1 VKALVTGLGGFLGG
15 AIARK
20 LLLRG
25 AQVRTLSRRPLPE
38 WEAQGVEVVY
48 GCLEELASVLEGCRG
63 QQQVF
68 HVAAKAGVWGSYLDY
83 DDSNVVGTRNVLQAC
98 RHCGV
103 EQLVYTSSPS
113 VTFDGK
119 DSLGVDESKAYPE
132 YFLNFYS
139 ETKARAEQMVLQANG
154 VSGLATVSLRPHLI
168 WGPGD
173 PHLLPR
179 LVAAADAGRLRQVGK
194 GDNLVD
200 ITYVDNAAQAHLL
213 ASQRLK
219 LDSPLAGKAYF
230 ISDGSPVRLWTW
242 INQIL
247 EGLGRQPVRGQ
258 IGVAQARLVGGLLEW
273 LYRTLRLPGEP
284 PMTRFTACQLGTS
297 HYYDIGA
304 SRRDF
309 DYRPE
314 VLFEDGMARLLSHF
328 GEKLKRS
335 P

>member
-1 VKALVTGLGGFLGG
+1 MRAFVTGVGGFLGG

-20 LLLRG
+20 LLIQG
-25 AQVRTLSRRPLPE
+25 IQVRTLSRRPLPE
-38 WEAQGVEVVY
+38 WERQGVEVVR
-48 GCLEELASVLEGCRG
+48 GSLEDLSSVLEGCRE

-83 DDSNVVGTRNVLQAC
+83 DDSNVVGTRNILQAC

-103 EQLVYTSSPS
+103 EQLIYTSSPS

-119 DSLGVDESKAYPE
+119 DSLGVDESKGYPE

-154 VSGLATVSLRPHLI
+154 LSGLATVSLRPHLI

-179 LVAAADAGRLRQVGK
+179 LLAAADAGRLRQVGK

-213 ASQRLK
+213 AAQRLAPG
-219 LDSPLAGKAYF
+219 SPQAGKAYF

-247 EGLGRQPVRGQ
+247 EGSGRQPVTGQ
-258 IGVAQARLVGGLLEW
+258 ISLAKARLAGGLLEW
-273 LYRTLRLPGEP
+273 IYRTLRLPGEP
-284 PMTRFTACQLGTS
+284 PMTRFAACQLGTS

-304 SRRDF
+304 SQRDF
-309 DYRPE
+309 GYRPE
-314 VLFEDGMARLLSHF
+314 VSFEDGMASMLSHI
-328 GEKLKRS
+328 GGKT
-335 P
+335 

>member
-1 VKALVTGLGGFLGG
+1 MKAFVTGLGGFLGG

-20 LLLRG
+20 LLLQG
-25 AQVRTLSRRPLPE
+25 IQVRTLSRRPLPE
-38 WEAQGVEVVY
+38 WEAQGVEVVR
-48 GCLEELASVLEGCRG
+48 GRLEDLSSVLEGCRG

-68 HVAAKAGVWGSYLDY
+68 HVAAKAGVWGSYPDY

-98 RHCGV
+98 QHCGV
-103 EQLVYTSSPS
+103 GQLIYTSSPS

-119 DSLGVDESKAYPE
+119 DSLGVDESKPYPE

-194 GDNLVD
+194 GTNLVD

-213 ASQRLK
+213 ASQRLA

-230 ISDGSPVRLWTW
+230 ISDGAPVRLWTW

-247 EGLGRQPVRGQ
+247 EGLGRPPVRGQ
-258 IGVAQARLVGGLLEW
+258 VGVEQARLAGGLLEW

-304 SRRDF
+304 SQRDF
-309 DYRPE
+309 DYRPGVSFE
-314 VLFEDGMARLLSHF
+314 EGMDRLFSHF
-328 GEKLKRS
+328 REKT
-335 P
+335 